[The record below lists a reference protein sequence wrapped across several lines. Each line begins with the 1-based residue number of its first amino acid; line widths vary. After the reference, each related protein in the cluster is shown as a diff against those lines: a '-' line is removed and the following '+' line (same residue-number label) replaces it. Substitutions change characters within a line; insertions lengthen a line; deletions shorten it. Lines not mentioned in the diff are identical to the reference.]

1 MSNPFKYLTVYSLPI
16 TAAMSFAMHGIFTFA
31 PVILA
36 FIIIP
41 SLELVF
47 KPDASNLS
55 ETELDKVSTN
65 KLYDW
70 FIYLIFP
77 IQWLALLWFLF
88 AVQEVGLSAGETIG
102 RISAYGML
110 CGVLGI
116 NVAHELGH
124 RAKRQEKILAKGLL
138 LSALYLQFYIEHNKG
153 HHKNVATPEDPTSA
167 RIGEWLSAF
176 WLRSIVNVYVNAW
189 KISNKECKRKY
200 GKTLSWKNEMIVY
213 QAIEVVLVLTILILF
228 GIKVMLFYLL
238 AAFIGALLL
247 ETVEYIEH
255 YGLSRTKVNEF
266 RYENT
271 SPKHSWNSN
280 HTVGRLFLFELSR
293 HSDHHYKAYKK
304 YPTLNNHQESPQMPT
319 GYPGMMLLA
328 AIPPLWFKIMN
339 PKVKAFSEQA

>member
-1 MSNPFKYLTVYSLPI
+1 VYSLPI
-16 TAAMSFAMHGIFTFA
+16 TAAMSFSMHGAFTFA

-36 FIIIP
+36 FFIIP

-47 KPDASNLS
+47 KPNAKNLS
-55 ETELDKVSTN
+55 KTELQEVSKN

-77 IQWLALLWFLF
+77 IQWMALVWFLF
-88 AVQEVGLSAGETIG
+88 SIQESGLTTIEIVG

-110 CGVLGI
+110 CGVFGI

-124 RAKRQEKILAKGLL
+124 RTKPHEKLLAKGLL
-138 LSALYLQFYIEHNKG
+138 LSALYMQFYIEHNKG
-153 HHKNVATPEDPTSA
+153 HHKNVGTPEDPTTA
-167 RIGEWLSAF
+167 RIGEWLPAF
-176 WLRSIVNVYVNAW
+176 WFRSILNVYLNAW

-200 GKTLSWKNEMIVY
+200 GSAFSLKNEMLGY
-213 QAIEVVLVLTILILF
+213 QLIEFALVLAILF
-228 GIKVMLFYLL
+228 LFGLKVMFFYL
-238 AAFIGALLL
+238 ASAFIGAVLL

-255 YGLSRTKVNEF
+255 YGLARNKVNEF

-280 HTVGRLFLFELSR
+280 HIVGRLFLFELSR

-304 YPTLNNHQESPQMPT
+304 YPTLNNHDESPQMPT

-328 AIPPLWFKIMN
+328 AIPPLWFKVMN
-339 PKVKAFSEQA
+339 PKVKAYSKNN